1 MIKIGNIKIDIGRE
15 PLIIPEMGI
24 NHSGKIDI
32 AFKIIDAAKKAGAK
46 IIKNQTHVLEDEY
59 SLEAEK
65 IIPDNANKSIIK
77 VIDECTFTDEE
88 EYKIKRYCESKGME
102 YLSTPFSKKAV
113 DRLEKLKVKCYKI
126 GSGEFNNLPLVE
138 YICKKNKPMILSTGM
153 NNYKSIAR
161 TVKILNKYK
170 INFALNHCTNV
181 YPADYKIARL
191 NCINELRIKYPEIPI
206 GLSDH
211 SENNLVALAS
221 VSLGVSLIE
230 RHFVDK
236 KTRKGPDIS
245 SSMDGKQ
252 LKILIEDSKKIYLSL
267 QGDKKI
273 LRKEKN
279 VAKFA
284 FASVVAI
291 KDINKN
297 EILNKNNIWVM
308 RPGNG
313 DFKANDYYKLLGK
326 KAKRN
331 IKKKYQVKRSDI

>member
-1 MIKIGNIKIDIGRE
+1 M
-15 PLIIPEMGI
+15 
-24 NHSGKIDI
+24 
-32 AFKIIDAAKKAGAK
+32 
-46 IIKNQTHVLEDEY
+46 
-59 SLEAEK
+59 
-65 IIPDNANKSIIK
+65 
-77 VIDECTFTDEE
+77 
-88 EYKIKRYCESKGME
+88 
-102 YLSTPFSKKAV
+102 
-113 DRLEKLKVKCYKI
+113 
-126 GSGEFNNLPLVE
+126 
-138 YICKKNKPMILSTGM
+138 
-153 NNYKSIAR
+153 
-161 TVKILNKYK
+161 
-170 INFALNHCTNV
+170 
-181 YPADYKIARL
+181 

-252 LKILIEDSKKIYLSL
+252 LKILVEDSKKIYLSL

-291 KDINKN
+291 KDIKKN